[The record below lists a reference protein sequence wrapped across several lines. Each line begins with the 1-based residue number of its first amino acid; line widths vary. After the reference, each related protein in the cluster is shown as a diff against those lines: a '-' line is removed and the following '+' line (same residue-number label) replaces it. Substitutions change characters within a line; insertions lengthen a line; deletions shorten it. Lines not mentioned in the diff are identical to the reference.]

1 MDNKLINIIS
11 DITYHKG
18 VEYYVFK
25 KINYVQPINEH
36 EYEADV
42 SGTETY
48 HVILND
54 EDISVSS
61 CTCPYFADKHQ
72 ICKHIVAVY
81 ISLHPDIAKEDI
93 ELYQSFIPK
102 KPKKPRR
109 VKPPVVKEPPVE
121 EVPPVVIKPHRKQH
135 IPIEPISKNVKIN

>member
-1 MDNKLINIIS
+1 MGNKLSEVIS

-81 ISLHPDIAKEDI
+81 IYLFTLISLKRILNYI
-93 ELYQSFIPK
+93 NLSFL
-102 KPKKPRR
+102 RNQR
-109 VKPPVVKEPPVE
+109 SQEG
-121 EVPPVVIKPHRKQH
+121 
-135 IPIEPISKNVKIN
+135 